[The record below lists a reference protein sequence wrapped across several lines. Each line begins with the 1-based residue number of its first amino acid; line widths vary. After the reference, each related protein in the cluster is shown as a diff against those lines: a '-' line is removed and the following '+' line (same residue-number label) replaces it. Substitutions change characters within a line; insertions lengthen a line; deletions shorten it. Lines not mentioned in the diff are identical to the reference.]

1 MNLTRPRATKQQ
13 GRTCDSE
20 DKPKQ
25 ITSLGSKVVDV
36 GAVSLFLFVSLCLYL
51 PLATHPRQHARQR
64 TEVRTD
70 VHFERHSKVALM

>member
-1 MNLTRPRATKQQ
+1 MNLTRPHATKQQ

-51 PLATHPRQHARQR
+51 PLATHPRQHARMNSHAHAHAHTH
-64 TEVRTD
+64 TE
-70 VHFERHSKVALM
+70 